1 MDFAENFSCSYDEEI
16 QAAYF
21 NKNYVALHPREVHY
35 RNKYQDEDDETDLG
49 CKLYIAIADD
59 RSHNAS
65 TVFAVR
71 QHFIPILKQDLLN
84 IRYIH
89 YLTDSKKSEYRNIFI
104 TTTLLK
110 HESIFRS
117 ELTGYSSKP
126 GTARVHL
133 TVWAGSQKGMLRRPS
148 NGSNSRSSTMQNI
161 VSSGPRE
168 IPLVRITISLYMGKP
183 FSVERAKWM
192 APAPGAK
199 HRKCAQYHGDR
210 TLPLC
215 KGYIVLK

>member
-1 MDFAENFSCSYDEEI
+1 MDFAENFSCSYGEEI

-49 CKLYIAIADD
+49 CKLYISIADD

-65 TVFAVR
+65 TVFAVL
-71 QHFIPILKQDLLN
+71 QHFIPKLKQDLLN

-133 TVWAGSQKGMLRRPS
+133 TVWAGSQKRHVEEAIKRKQLTVIDYAEYCFKWAQGDTTS
-148 NGSNSRSSTMQNI
+148 KNNY
-161 VSSGPRE
+161 VF
-168 IPLVRITISLYMGKP
+168 VYGKA
-183 FSVERAKWM
+183 VL
-192 APAPGAK
+192 G
-199 HRKCAQYHGDR
+199 G
-210 TLPLC
+210 
-215 KGYIVLK
+215 KGQMDGTGTGCQTS